1 MIHPQCPCASM
12 DKQELSTD
20 VQETCLLYQ
29 SPAASCWIIP
39 RHTVRIDMLCKAET
53 REVGP
58 LTGCV
63 SAMRLSC
70 SSSSGPS
77 ACISLRGGPAEAQLP
92 GVAPALPPPLA
103 AAPASLLAAA
113 GSLLCSAAALALVV
127 AAGCLLCFLA
137 SSLPK

>member
-20 VQETCLLYQ
+20 VQETCPLYQ
-29 SPAASCWIIP
+29 CPAASCWIIP
-39 RHTVRIDMLCKAET
+39 RHTIRIDMLCKAET
-53 REVGP
+53 HEVGP

-70 SSSSGPS
+70 RSSSGPS
-77 ACISLRGGPAEAQLP
+77 ACISLRGGPAEEQLP
-92 GVAPALPPPLA
+92 GVAPALPPLLA

-113 GSLLCSAAALALVV
+113 GSVLCSAAALASVV
-127 AAGCLLCFLA
+127 AAGCLLCLLA